1 MAGLCVAPA
10 AVHAQGSDAVPANEC
25 CLPLLLPVGARTVA
39 VGQTLAARAGAE
51 EAVFVNPAG
60 LVGIRGDQFMIH
72 RSSGIAGEGSTFSVL
87 FSREAIGTIGLTYH
101 ILDGG
106 EIQATDMN
114 GRPVGTLLIRDHVL
128 VASFAT
134 HVGYGLSAGF
144 NYKLY
149 HFANTCRGSC
159 GGESTSG
166 TTHAVDVGAHFSP
179 RWLPALQVGA
189 SVLSVGFPLQV
200 VNFEQADVLPSRLR
214 LGLAYNALSHSA
226 LDSIADLWVS
236 AEIVQSLRHSARRVP
251 SIGVELA
258 FDDALF
264 LRAGYVHGQALE
276 GWTAIGLGVRYQR
289 FHVSVA
295 KPFAGMSGDPDLEL
309 FEMTFGIRF

>member
-1 MAGLCVAPA
+1 MNTASSV
-10 AVHAQGSDAVPANEC
+10 
-25 CLPLLLPVGARTVA
+25 
-39 VGQTLAARAGAE
+39 AARAATE
-51 EAVFVNPAG
+51 EAVFINPAG
-60 LVGIRGDQFMIH
+60 LVGLRGDQFMIH
-72 RSSGIAGEGSTFSVL
+72 RSSGLAGEGNTFSVL
-87 FSREAIGTIGLTYH
+87 FSREHVGTIGVTYH

-106 EIQATDMN
+106 EIVATDMS
-114 GRPVGTLLIRDHVL
+114 GRPVGTLLIRDHLL

-134 HVGYGLSAGF
+134 YVGYGLSAGF

-166 TTHAVDVGAHFSP
+166 STHAVDVGVQLNP
-179 RWLPALQVGA
+179 RWLPALQIGA
-189 SVLSVGFPLQV
+189 SVLSIGFPLQV

-214 LGLAYNALSHSA
+214 LGFAYNALSHSA

-236 AEIVQSLRHSARRVP
+236 AEISQSLRHSDRRVP

-258 FDDALF
+258 FEDALF
-264 LRAGYVHGQALE
+264 LRAGYVRGQALE

-289 FHVSVA
+289 FQVSVA
-295 KPFAGMSGDPDLEL
+295 KPFGAAAGDPDLDL